1 MQTHFCVL
9 HFLYWHNKGNFLHS
23 LDFIQFYF
31 VTVFCKFVKAC
42 YYFVVKLFYSKR
54 RFLLIGTITDDDF
67 VTFDNETSEWIAPF
81 KFKLSGYNLRNISV
95 KGCHILNVTHKPS
108 TLPVLSNI
116 IDISLPPLSGLK
128 SSTSFELDHTCY
140 KSWQF
145 SRFFI

>member
-1 MQTHFCVL
+1 M
-9 HFLYWHNKGNFLHS
+9 HS

-54 RFLLIGTITDDDF
+54 RFLLIGTVTDDDF

-116 IDISLPPLSGLK
+116 IDIRYL
-128 SSTSFELDHTCY
+128 HY
-140 KSWQF
+140 QV
-145 SRFFI
+145 